1 VKLKPLDQRLILAVA
16 LLFLVGFLLV
26 AAFRGSFDGVNASV
40 NSWAASINAGAFTG
54 SAKVIAVILDTEP
67 LFIISLAA
75 AAVLFTLH
83 YRRDVL
89 LLLGAMVGDAFL
101 VEITKTLV
109 HSPRP
114 VDMLIHETD
123 YSFPSGH
130 VTGSIVFF
138 GVLTFLAWQHWNSS
152 KARASTGGLY
162 VAIVAAVD
170 LDVLYLN
177 VHWFSDVIGGCLL
190 GAFWLTFSI
199 LVFRCWT
206 SSQRF
211 QSTLPVIPFRVH
223 PATSQKKPSK

>member
-1 VKLKPLDQRLILAVA
+1 VKLKPLDQRLVLAVA

-26 AAFRGSFDGVNASV
+26 VAFRGSFDGVNANV
-40 NSWAASINAGAFTG
+40 NSWAASINAGVFTG
-54 SAKVIAVILDTEP
+54 LAKVIAVILDTEP
-67 LFIISLAA
+67 LLVISLVVAM
-75 AAVLFTLH
+75 VLFTWH
-83 YRRDVL
+83 YRRDGV

-114 VDMLIHETD
+114 VDMLVHETD

-130 VTGSIVFF
+130 VAGSIVFF

-162 VAIVAAVD
+162 VAIAAAVD

-190 GAFWLTFSI
+190 GAFWLTFLI
-199 LVFRCWT
+199 LLFRYWP
-206 SSQRF
+206 SNQRF
-211 QSTLPVIPFRVH
+211 QSTSSVIPCTS
-223 PATSQKKPSK
+223 PATSQKTPSK

>member
-1 VKLKPLDQRLILAVA
+1 MKLKTLDQRLVLAVA

-26 AAFRGSFDGVNASV
+26 VTFRGSFDGVNANV
-40 NSWAASINAGAFTG
+40 NSWVASINAGSFTG
-54 SAKVIAVILDTEP
+54 AAKVIAMILDTEP
-67 LFIISLAA
+67 LLVISLAV
-75 AAVLFTLH
+75 AAVLFTWH
-83 YRRDVL
+83 YRRDSI
-89 LLLGAMVGDAFL
+89 LLLGAMAGDAFL

-114 VDMLIHETD
+114 LNMLVHETD

-130 VTGSIVFF
+130 AAGSIVFF

-152 KARASTGGLY
+152 KARAWTSGLY
-162 VAIVAAVD
+162 VAITAAVD

-199 LVFRCWT
+199 LLFRYWT

-211 QSTLPVIPFRVH
+211 
-223 PATSQKKPSK
+223 